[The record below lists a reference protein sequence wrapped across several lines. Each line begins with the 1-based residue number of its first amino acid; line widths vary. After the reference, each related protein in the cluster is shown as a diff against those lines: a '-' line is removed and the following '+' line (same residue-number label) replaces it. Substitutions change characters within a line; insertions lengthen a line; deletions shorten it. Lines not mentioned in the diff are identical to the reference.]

1 MRKKHTPGQKVA
13 IVLET
18 LKGEKT
24 INELAGEY
32 GVHPTQIHEWSKR
45 ATEGLST
52 LFTDGRTNQ
61 GKSQDRLISELYQVI
76 GERETE
82 LAWLKKKLHLD
93 P

>member
-1 MRKKHTPGQKVA
+1 MRKKHTPVQKVA

-24 INELAGEY
+24 INEIASEY
-32 GVHPTQIHEWSKR
+32 SVHPTQIHEWSKR
-45 ATEGLST
+45 AAEGLPS
-52 LFTDGRTNQ
+52 LFTDGRTQ
-61 GKSQDRLISELYQVI
+61 HGKSQDRLIGELYRVI

-82 LAWLKKKLHLD
+82 LSWLKKKLHLN